1 MPSTSPLIRPFAGL
15 RPRSEL
21 AAAVAAPPYDVL
33 SSEEA
38 RQRAAGKP
46 YSFLHISKAEIDLPP
61 DVDHYAPEVYSRS
74 SENLKTL
81 IDAGVIV
88 RDVKPCYYAY
98 RLQMGE
104 HMQTGLMKPPDYESR
119 ARQLLFE
126 SPPTPTPTSGDFRPR

>member
-1 MPSTSPLIRPFAGL
+1 MPSTSPL

-81 IDAGVIV
+81 IDAEGWA
-88 RDVKPCYYAY
+88 KA
-98 RLQMGE
+98 
-104 HMQTGLMKPPDYESR
+104 
-119 ARQLLFE
+119 
-126 SPPTPTPTSGDFRPR
+126 